1 MAAKKPKTQSN
12 TIVLNKRAR
21 FDYHLHEKIEAGLV
35 LEGWEV
41 KALREKNAQLVD
53 SYVFIQKGEAYLSGC
68 NLTPTT
74 SVSTHINPE
83 PQRTRKLLMH
93 RQEIDRLV
101 GGIQKK
107 GQTCVATAL
116 YWKNNRVKCEIAL
129 ASGKK
134 SHDKRQ
140 AIKERDWNRDKS
152 RMLKETR

>member
-1 MAAKKPKTQSN
+1 MAAKKPKSQSN

-68 NLTPTT
+68 NLTPTA
-74 SVSTHINPE
+74 SVSTHIKPD

-93 RQEIDRLV
+93 RKEIDRLV

-107 GQTCVATAL
+107 GQTCVTNMRGNCTL
-116 YWKNNRVKCEIAL
+116 LEEQPSKVRDCFSVWKKIA
-129 ASGKK
+129 
-134 SHDKRQ
+134 
-140 AIKERDWNRDKS
+140 
-152 RMLKETR
+152 

>member
-1 MAAKKPKTQSN
+1 MAAKKPKNQSN

-68 NLTPTT
+68 NLTPTA
-74 SVSTHINPE
+74 SVSTHIKPE

-93 RQEIDRLV
+93 RKEIDRLV

-107 GQTCVATAL
+107 RTNMRGDCPLLEEQPSKVRDCSSV
-116 YWKNNRVKCEIAL
+116 WEKIA
-129 ASGKK
+129 
-134 SHDKRQ
+134 
-140 AIKERDWNRDKS
+140 
-152 RMLKETR
+152 

>member
-1 MAAKKPKTQSN
+1 MCLYKKEKLTFGLQFDSN
-12 TIVLNKRAR
+12 
-21 FDYHLHEKIEAGLV
+21 
-35 LEGWEV
+35 
-41 KALREKNAQLVD
+41 
-53 SYVFIQKGEAYLSGC
+53 
-68 NLTPTT
+68 
-74 SVSTHINPE
+74 SVSFNTYKARPAADQKTAHASK
-83 PQRTRKLLMH
+83 R
-93 RQEIDRLV
+93 DRSP
-101 GGIQKK
+101 GGRNSKK

>member
-21 FDYHLHEKIEAGLV
+21 FDYHLHERIEAGLA
-35 LEGWEV
+35 LQGWEV
-41 KALREKNAQLVD
+41 KALREKKVQLVD
-53 SYVFIQKGEAYLSGC
+53 SYVFVQKGEAFLSGC
-68 NLTPTT
+68 NITPTK

-93 RQEIDRLV
+93 RKEIDQLI
-101 GGIQKK
+101 GAIQKK
-107 GQTCVATAL
+107 GKTCVATAL
-116 YWKNNRVKCEIAL
+116 YWKNNKVKCEVAL

-134 SHDKRQ
+134 THDKRQ
-140 AIKERDWNRDKS
+140 AVKELYWNRDKS